1 MAKNKKKA
9 AGLPEEAAVET
20 TVQPEEAAVTPDTS
34 LDELS
39 AALNESL
46 KDVEPVSEPENEF
59 AEEFSEQSPED
70 SAEEIIGTA
79 DEPAEEI
86 PAEEKPKLSARPS
99 YPQYA
104 LATQLLGILV
114 NQYSTRRGISPRL
127 VSTTTDVRQAIAA
140 REGTLPAS
148 ETPRLLT
155 GWRAKFLDDFIGDC
169 LDGRFAMRFSN
180 DLESLPLQLID
191 RQASRR

>member
-1 MAKNKKKA
+1 
-9 AGLPEEAAVET
+9 
-20 TVQPEEAAVTPDTS
+20 
-34 LDELS
+34 
-39 AALNESL
+39 
-46 KDVEPVSEPENEF
+46 
-59 AEEFSEQSPED
+59 
-70 SAEEIIGTA
+70 
-79 DEPAEEI
+79 
-86 PAEEKPKLSARPS
+86 
-99 YPQYA
+99 
-104 LATQLLGILV
+104 
-114 NQYSTRRGISPRL
+114 RGISPRL
-127 VSTTTDVRQAIAA
+127 VSTTTDVRQVIAA